1 MRGLFEERL
10 TRNDVGS
17 AVRTTGV
24 IICPSDEWSAQRT
37 LLGNPQIQ
45 ELRGTRTMGNALR
58 SGGCRM
64 LWVCKTASSGIT
76 KEFFLIVSCGVVP
89 GCVKAGA
96 SAKLFDWRFV
106 D

>member
-58 SGGCRM
+58 SGGLSDVVGVQDGLKRNHQGIPFNRI
-64 LWVCKTASSGIT
+64 LWRGTGMRQGRGFG
-76 KEFFLIVSCGVVP
+76 EVV
-89 GCVKAGA
+89 
-96 SAKLFDWRFV
+96 
-106 D
+106 